1 MNIVS
6 TVLNKLFNKLFSVDV
21 KIKVL
26 PHAKTLPIPVYMS
39 DGAAG
44 FDLYAA
50 ITDRIT
56 IPPFET
62 RLIPTGIMIELPR
75 GYELQIRPRSGLAL
89 NYKVTILNSPGT
101 IDWDYRGEIKVILIN
116 LSNSPFTIQRGDRI
130 AQAVLSR
137 VYRANLIVSNE
148 LSETI
153 RNDKG
158 FGSTGI

>member
-1 MNIVS
+1 MSIVN
-6 TVLNKLFNKLFSVDV
+6 TFLNKLFDKLFSVDV

-26 PHAKTLPIPVYMS
+26 PHARTLPIPRYMS

-56 IPPFET
+56 IQPFET
-62 RLIPTGIMIELPR
+62 KLIPTGIIVELPK

-116 LSNSPFTIQRGDRI
+116 LSNSPFIIQRGDRI

-137 VYRANLIVSNE
+137 VYRANLIVSDE
-148 LSETI
+148 LSKTI

>member
-1 MNIVS
+1 MNVVS
-6 TVLNKLFNKLFSVDV
+6 TVLNKLFNKLFSIDV

-26 PHAKTLPIPVYMS
+26 PHARTLPIPTYMS

-62 RLIPTGIMIELPR
+62 RLIPTGIVVELPR

-89 NYKVTILNSPGT
+89 NHKVTILNSPGT

>member
-1 MNIVS
+1 
-6 TVLNKLFNKLFSVDV
+6 
-21 KIKVL
+21 
-26 PHAKTLPIPVYMS
+26 MS
-39 DGAAG
+39 DGAVG

-50 ITDRIT
+50 IEDRIT

-62 RLIPTGIMIELPR
+62 RLIPTGIMIDLPR

-89 NYKVTILNSPGT
+89 NYKVTVLNSPGT

-130 AQAVLSR
+130 AQAILSR

-153 RNDKG
+153 RGDKG

>member
-1 MNIVS
+1 MSIVS

-26 PHAKTLPIPVYMS
+26 PHARTLPIPRYMS

-50 ITDRIT
+50 IEDRIT

-89 NYKVTILNSPGT
+89 NYKVTVLNSPGT

-130 AQAVLSR
+130 AQAVLCR

-153 RNDKG
+153 RGNKG

>member
-6 TVLNKLFNKLFSVDV
+6 TVLNKLFNKLFSIDV

-26 PHAKTLPIPVYMS
+26 PHARTLPIPRYMS
-39 DGAAG
+39 DGAVG

-50 ITDRIT
+50 IEDQIT

-89 NYKVTILNSPGT
+89 NYKVTVLNSPGT

-130 AQAVLSR
+130 AQAILSR

-153 RNDKG
+153 RSDKG

>member
-6 TVLNKLFNKLFSVDV
+6 IVLNKLFNKLFSVDV

-26 PHAKTLPIPVYMS
+26 PHARTLPIPRYMS

-50 ITDRIT
+50 IEDRIT

-62 RLIPTGIMIELPR
+62 RLIPTGIMVELPR

-89 NYKVTILNSPGT
+89 NYKVTVLNSPGT

-130 AQAVLSR
+130 AQAILSR

-148 LSETI
+148 LNETV
-153 RNDKG
+153 RGDKG

>member
-1 MNIVS
+1 M
-6 TVLNKLFNKLFSVDV
+6 T
-21 KIKVL
+21 
-26 PHAKTLPIPVYMS
+26 

-50 ITDRIT
+50 IEDQIT

-62 RLIPTGIMIELPR
+62 ALIPTGIMIELPR

-89 NYKVTILNSPGT
+89 NHKVTVLNSPGT

-116 LSNSPFTIQRGDRI
+116 LGELPFIIHRGDRI
-130 AQAVLSR
+130 AQAILSR
-137 VYRANLIVSNE
+137 VYRANLIVSDE

-158 FGSTGI
+158 FGSTGT

>member
-6 TVLNKLFNKLFSVDV
+6 TVLNKLFNKLFSIDV

-26 PHAKTLPIPVYMS
+26 PHARNLPIPGYMT

-62 RLIPTGIMIELPR
+62 RLIPTGIMVELPR

-89 NYKVTILNSPGT
+89 NHKVTVLNSPGT

-153 RNDKG
+153 RGDKG

>member
-6 TVLNKLFNKLFSVDV
+6 TVLNKLFDKLFSVDV

-26 PHAKTLPIPVYMS
+26 PHARGLPIPGYMS
-39 DGAAG
+39 DGAVG

-50 ITDRIT
+50 ERVT
-56 IPPFET
+56 IPPFEA

-89 NYKVTILNSPGT
+89 DYKVTVLNSPGT

-116 LSNSPFTIQRGDRI
+116 LSNSPFTVFKGDRI

-137 VYRANLIVSNE
+137 VYRANFIVSDE
-148 LSETI
+148 LNETI
-153 RNDKG
+153 RSDKG
-158 FGSTGI
+158 FGSTGIR

>member
-1 MNIVS
+1 MSIVS
-6 TVLNKLFNKLFSVDV
+6 TVLNKLFDKVFSVDV

-26 PHAKTLPIPVYMS
+26 PHAKTLPIPRYMT

-50 ITDRIT
+50 IEDQIT
-56 IPPFET
+56 ILPFET
-62 RLIPTGIMIELPR
+62 ALIPTGIMIELPR

-89 NYKVTILNSPGT
+89 NHKVTVLNSPGT

-116 LSNSPFTIQRGDRI
+116 LGELPFIVHRGDRI
-130 AQAVLSR
+130 AQAILSR
-137 VYRANLIVSNE
+137 VYRANLIVSDE
-148 LSETI
+148 LSETM

-158 FGSTGI
+158 FGSTGT